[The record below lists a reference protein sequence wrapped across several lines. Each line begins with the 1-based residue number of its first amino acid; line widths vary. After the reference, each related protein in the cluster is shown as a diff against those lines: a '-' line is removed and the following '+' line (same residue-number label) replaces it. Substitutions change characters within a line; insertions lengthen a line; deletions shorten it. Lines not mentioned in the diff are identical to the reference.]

1 MPDSHTG
8 PLPGSYWVRA
18 GRLLAGP
25 HPGSSDPDI
34 MRDRINRLRA
44 VGVTFFVDLT
54 QAGER
59 EDYSPLLPEGVQYHR
74 FAIRDFT
81 APSRETVIEVLNA
94 IDAALAEGQTVYVH
108 CWGGIGR
115 TGTIIGCFLVRQG
128 LTGEEA
134 LAEIARLYHSGS
146 PETDDQRALVRDWPR
161 LERSA
166 NMADDYSEALPHGM
180 YWVQPGQLMAGP
192 HPGAWD
198 ENQARQRLR
207 RLLDLGVTF
216 FVDLTEPNETQ
227 SYDLLLST
235 EAAALNRDVTYRQ
248 LAIQDMDIPDQ
259 SRMVAILDTIDMAIR
274 RGYVVYVHCLAGLG
288 RTGTVVG
295 CYLVRHGLSG
305 DDALAEIARLR
316 GGRSDSPQTDEQCY
330 MVSTWHED
338 K

>member
-1 MPDSHTG
+1 MSEAHAG

-25 HPGSSDPDI
+25 HPGSSNPDA
-34 MRDRINRLRA
+34 MQDRIDRLLA
-44 VGVTFFVDLT
+44 VGVTYFVDLT

-59 EDYSPLLPEGVQYHR
+59 QDYSPLLPTGVQYHR
-74 FAIRDFT
+74 FAMRDFT
-81 APSRETVIEVLNA
+81 VPTRETVIEVLDA
-94 IDAALAEGQTVYVH
+94 IDSALADGQTVYVH

-115 TGTIIGCFLVRQG
+115 TGTIVGCFLVRQG

-134 LAEIARLYHSGS
+134 LAEIARLFHSGS
-146 PETDDQRALVRDWPR
+146 PETDDQRVLVRNWPR

-166 NMADDYSEALPHGM
+166 NMADDYTESLPYGM
-180 YWVQPGQLMAGP
+180 YWARPGQLLAGP
-192 HPGAWD
+192 HPGAWN
-198 ENQARQRLR
+198 ENQGRQRIR

-216 FVDLTEPNETQ
+216 FVDLTEPNEAQ

-235 EAAALNRDVTYRQ
+235 EAAALNRDATYRQ
-248 LAIQDMDIPDQ
+248 LAIRDMDVPDQ
-259 SRMVAILDTIDMAIR
+259 SRMVAILDTIDTAIH
-274 RGYVVYVHCLAGLG
+274 RGHVVYVHCLAGLG

-295 CYLVRHGLSG
+295 CYLVRHGLTG
-305 DDALAEIARLR
+305 DEALAEIERLR

-330 MVSTWHED
+330 MVSTWHEN